1 MRIDFAESLL
11 PNETIATNVLPV
23 APYLI
28 LDTLVFL
35 LENAFKEPT
44 YAGVA
49 NTALLEI
56 ESDGSLSF
64 SVL

>member
-11 PNETIATNVLPV
+11 PKETMATNVLPV
-23 APYLI
+23 APYLF

-35 LENAFKEPT
+35 LENAFNDPT

-49 NTALLEI
+49 NTALLES

-64 SVL
+64 SFL